1 MLELKN
7 PQKLA
12 TEAFNLAHGFRMVRY
27 RDITYIPADFETRET
42 SVTPDID
49 RTIWL
54 PLNREKIRRL
64 AAAQYE
70 TLFQSDSQLSSFDF
84 MVAQNANTIDKTVT
98 SLLVRTREGLRELDE
113 TGRLEAASGEFRP
126 NTMQPMLNE
135 DQIEK
140 DRVFGWIVEVLG
152 DSTEEA
158 ESLLAHLA
166 TSLSPGW
173 SAVKYVLLLGEGRN
187 GKSLLLKMLQALF
200 GSDNVS
206 HVTRQA
212 ISESS
217 QMVLDLNG
225 KLLNIVYDGQA
236 QYLKDSG
243 AEKTLIAGEPYP
255 IRELYKSTATMVQT
269 NALFIEGL
277 QREPKT
283 HDKSS
288 ALQKRLV
295 RFQFPNVYAL
305 DHRFERRML
314 TEESLG
320 AFLSLLVERYVKE
333 DELAVRLAP
342 TSKALELQ
350 LEQMYSNSLGLQFLK
365 HLEETEAKGAALL
378 IGRELAELL
387 QRFHSWRIKENDLG
401 TWAEPEVV
409 ALFQPL
415 LSTER
420 KTRRTSV
427 GPRKVRVVTSFKH
440 EATAFIESLKGD
452 DDAGTPDAALLHA
465 LVED

>member
-1 MLELKN
+1 MLELKT
-7 PQKLA
+7 PAKLA
-12 TEAFNLAHGFRMVRY
+12 LEAFNLAQGFHMVRY

-42 SVTPDID
+42 SVTPDTD

-54 PLNREKIRRL
+54 PLNKEKMRRL
-64 AAAQYE
+64 AAAQHE
-70 TLFQSDSQLSSFDF
+70 TLFQTDSQLSSFDF
-84 MVAQNANTIDKTVT
+84 MVAQNANPIDKTVT
-98 SLLVRTREGLRELDE
+98 SLLVRTPQGLRELTE
-113 TGRLEAASGEFRP
+113 TGALEPVTGEFRP
-126 NTMQPMLNE
+126 NTVLPMLNE
-135 DQIEK
+135 DPAEK
-140 DRVFGWIVEVLG
+140 ARVYDVISNWL

-158 ESLLAHLA
+158 ESLLTHLA
-166 TSLSPGW
+166 TTLAPGW

-187 GKSLLLKMLQALF
+187 GKSVLLKMLQSLF

-225 KLLNIVYDGQA
+225 KLLNIVFDGQA

-295 RFQFPNVYAL
+295 RFHFPNVYAL
-305 DHRFERRML
+305 DHRFERRMM

-320 AFLSLLVERYVKE
+320 AFLSLLIEHYVKE
-333 DELAVRLAP
+333 DEVAVRLAP
-342 TSKALELQ
+342 TTRALELQ
-350 LEQMYSNSLGLQFLK
+350 LEQMYSNSLGLQFLR
-365 HLEETEAKGAALL
+365 HLEDTEAEGAGLL
-378 IGRELAELL
+378 VGKELSELV
-387 QRFHSWRIKENDLG
+387 QRFHSWRVRENDLG
-401 TWAEPEVV
+401 TWAEPDVL

-415 LSTER
+415 LATER
-420 KTRRTSV
+420 KTRRTSA
-427 GPRKVRVVTSFKH
+427 GPRKVRVITSYKN

-452 DDAGTPDAALLHA
+452 DDAGTTDAALLHA